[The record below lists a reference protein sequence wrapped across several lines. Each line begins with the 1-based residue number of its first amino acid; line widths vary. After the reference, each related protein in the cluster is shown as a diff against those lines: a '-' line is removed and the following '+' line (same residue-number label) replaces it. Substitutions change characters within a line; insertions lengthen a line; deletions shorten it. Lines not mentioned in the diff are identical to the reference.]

1 MSTARDFDFLVGSW
15 RVSHRRRAKWLA
27 QCEDWIEFDGTM
39 RLQLVLGGGANV
51 DDNEIALPSGHY
63 RAVTLRSFD
72 PATKQWS
79 IWWLDGRW
87 PNRLDTPVVGAFVDG
102 VGTFYAD
109 DVYQDRPV
117 RIRFLWNARACTW
130 EQAFSDDNGASWET
144 NWVMRFTRPGTSID
158 ER

>member
-1 MSTARDFDFLVGSW
+1 MSSARDFDFLVGSW

-51 DDNEIALPSGHY
+51 DDNEISLPSGRY

-87 PNRLDTPVVGAFVDG
+87 PNRLDTPVVGAFVEG

-117 RIRFLWNARACTW
+117 RIRFLWNTSACTW

-144 NWVMRFTRPGTSID
+144 NWVMRFTRVD